1 MSDFNKDE
9 YLNDLP
15 DMDDLSGQAARP
27 PLPLL
32 TALPPIPPLPPL
44 PPLAQRRKVQ
54 LSRLPRN
61 RKKMAIPLPLTVLTR
76 QALPTAKPTIR

>member
-1 MSDFNKDE
+1 
-9 YLNDLP
+9 
-15 DMDDLSGQAARP
+15 MDDLSGQAAP
-27 PLPLL
+27 APLPLL
-32 TALPPIPPLPPL
+32 TALPPIPPL

>member
-15 DMDDLSGQAARP
+15 DMDDLSGQAAP
-27 PLPLL
+27 AAASAADGASADSAAAAAGA
-32 TALPPIPPLPPL
+32 T
-44 PPLAQRRKVQ
+44 QVQ

-76 QALPTAKPTIR
+76 QALPTARPTIR

>member
-15 DMDDLSGQAARP
+15 DMDDLSGPPRP

-32 TALPPIPPLPPL
+32 TALPPIPPL

>member
-15 DMDDLSGQAARP
+15 DMDDLSGQAAPP
-27 PLPLL
+27 PLP
-32 TALPPIPPLPPL
+32 PIPPL

-76 QALPTAKPTIR
+76 QALPTARPTIR

>member
-15 DMDDLSGQAARP
+15 DMDDLSGRPPRP

-32 TALPPIPPLPPL
+32 TALPPI

-76 QALPTAKPTIR
+76 QALPTARPTIR

>member
-15 DMDDLSGQAARP
+15 TWMTCPGRPPRP

-32 TALPPIPPLPPL
+32 TALPPI

-76 QALPTAKPTIR
+76 QALPTARPTIR

>member
-1 MSDFNKDE
+1 MNARGI
-9 YLNDLP
+9 P
-15 DMDDLSGQAARP
+15 DSSGTLAATFI
-27 PLPLL
+27 
-32 TALPPIPPLPPL
+32 TAMTLPPIPPL

-76 QALPTAKPTIR
+76 QTLPTARPTIR

>member
-15 DMDDLSGQAARP
+15 DMDDLSGQAALP

-32 TALPPIPPLPPL
+32 TALPPIPPL

-76 QALPTAKPTIR
+76 QTLPTARPTIR